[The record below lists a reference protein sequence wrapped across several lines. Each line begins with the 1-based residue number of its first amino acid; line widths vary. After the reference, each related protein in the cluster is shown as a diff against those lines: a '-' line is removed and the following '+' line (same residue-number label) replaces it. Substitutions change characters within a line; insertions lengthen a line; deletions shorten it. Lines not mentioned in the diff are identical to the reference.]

1 MHLQMDAFGVV
12 VHVVPTL
19 AKLHSDSRLNCRP
32 FLTVFD
38 LLGAAAD
45 MSVEQLFAG
54 AGAKLRLRF
63 REGSGLTLKGVLVP
77 TASGAFLNLSFG
89 ISILAAV
96 REFGLT
102 STDFTATDLAMEILY
117 LIEAKTIA
125 MEASRKLNAR
135 MQQATLAAQEASTD
149 ALTSLKNRRAMDQII
164 AGFLSSG
171 QAFALM
177 QLDLFKSVNDTFGHA
192 AGDHVLQ
199 QAAQI
204 MLAHT
209 RAHDAVLRIGGDD
222 FILIFSDVIDM
233 ATLDMMT
240 VRLIRELEKPII
252 SGGHSCQI
260 LGSVGI
266 TLASDYTAPA
276 ARKLLADADAALYAA
291 KRAGGAQHKG
301 FSQRRAKLT

>member
-1 MHLQMDAFGVV
+1 MDAFGVV

-38 LLGAAAD
+38 FLGAAAD

-54 AGAKLRLRF
+54 AGAKRRLRF

-102 STDFTATDLAMEILY
+102 STDFAVTDLAMEMLY

-135 MQQATLAAQEASTD
+135 LQQATLAAQEQASTD
-149 ALTSLKNRRAMDQII
+149 ALTGLKNRGAMDQII

-177 QLDLFKSVNDTFGHA
+177 QLDLFKSVNDNFGHA

-209 RAHDAVLRIGGDD
+209 RAHGAVLRIGGDE
-222 FILIFSDVIDM
+222 FILLFPDVIDM
-233 ATLDMMT
+233 ATLDMMA

-291 KRAGGAQHKG
+291 KRAGGAQHKV
-301 FSQRRAKLT
+301 FSQRRPKLT